1 MCLFFVLDYVLNFC
15 LPAQSYPC
23 ICWKNTEWAY
33 FVYMKFKF
41 LYYSSLYLTRLVK
54 LQVCKC
60 STGSP
65 YTHSGQDIWQNKT
78 LGIKEKQNKKR
89 IFTEIYCLL
98 RGWLQLPLFTAAL
111 THSKKQCTW
120 KQSKFMT
127 IRSGIVLLVWVKWPP
142 S

>member
-1 MCLFFVLDYVLNFC
+1 MFVLCTWLC
-15 LPAQSYPC
+15 LKLLSACSELPMYLLEEYRMG
-23 ICWKNTEWAY
+23 I
-33 FVYMKFKF
+33 FFYMKFKF